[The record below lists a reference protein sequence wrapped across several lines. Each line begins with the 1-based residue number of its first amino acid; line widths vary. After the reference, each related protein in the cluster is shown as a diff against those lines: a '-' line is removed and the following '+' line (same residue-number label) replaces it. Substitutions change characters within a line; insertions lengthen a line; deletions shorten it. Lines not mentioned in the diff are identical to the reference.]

1 SIRALLPDALLTKAS
16 IYHWPS
22 TTRTSN
28 MKRGLG
34 SEVPP
39 GLASSPVL
47 GSVSAMCIQRC
58 WKSPPS
64 GRKIASMVKV
74 FAPTNGRPGK
84 KRPVSLPLNCTALP
98 TGESTSCGEPST
110 LGVMPPMRERLS
122 NFQTL
127 PSCAQE
133 SLAEVARMPKTAA
146 TTMLHLLIC
155 LPSHL
160 FLGLTLTRLSPRCN
174 LPGKE
179 KRVGE
184 WIYEIAER
192 DFGIG
197 SVAVGR
203 RHAGAGSAG
212 RRERSPPHCLG
223 GAQGHALYRCQ
234 QAGHAHRRHPEGAPG
249 QAELGPAGDA
259 DPRL

>member
-39 GLASSPVL
+39 GLASKPVL

-74 FAPTNGRPGK
+74 LAPTRGRPGK

-98 TGESTSCGEPST
+98 SGDSTSCGEPST

-133 SLAEVARMPKTAA
+133 TLAEVARMPKTAA

-155 LPSHL
+155 LPSN
-160 FLGLTLTRLSPRCN
+160 FVLGDNVDAS
-174 LPGKE
+174 
-179 KRVGE
+179 
-184 WIYEIAER
+184 
-192 DFGIG
+192 F
-197 SVAVGR
+197 
-203 RHAGAGSAG
+203 
-212 RRERSPPHCLG
+212 PPL
-223 GAQGHALYRCQ
+223 QS
-234 QAGHAHRRHPEGAPG
+234 PG
-249 QAELGPAGDA
+249 QRKARWGVDL
-259 DPRL
+259 